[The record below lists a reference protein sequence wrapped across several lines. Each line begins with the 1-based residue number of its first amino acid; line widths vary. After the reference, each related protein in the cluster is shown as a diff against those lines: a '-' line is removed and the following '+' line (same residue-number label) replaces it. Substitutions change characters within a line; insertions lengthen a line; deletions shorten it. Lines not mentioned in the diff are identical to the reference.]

1 MSKNY
6 FLSSPSYGMIMPME
20 STRFNDMKLFIGKS
34 YLFTKL
40 KKIKVWFGTPSDKSK
55 QNNKKA
61 VLGIETEY
69 KLIKDKPKRHLGSIT
84 SNDVVTAE
92 VKLKD
97 NTDFLTKL
105 YLCVEDVI
113 TFIKFMTKKG
123 NVLEIGHCDKN
134 TMKEISLNNDQDPS
148 IIQTLHGY
156 YDDTGLRALGARY
169 IQAKRFYFI
178 NNMDI
183 LGIRYKYQKDK
194 KFREKWENEENINK
208 LDNSMKAIIKL
219 AVLPNNTFGVIF
231 KYMME

>member
-1 MSKNY
+1 MDRDY
-6 FLSSPSYGMIMPME
+6 FLSSPSYGMIE
-20 STRFNDMKLFIGKS
+20 SKKSTRFNDMKLFTAKL

-55 QNNKKA
+55 ANKGKV
-61 VLGIETEY
+61 VLGIEAEY
-69 KLIKDKPKRHLGSIT
+69 KFLNNKPKRNLGAIT
-84 SNDVVTAE
+84 SNDVETAE

-97 NTDFLTKL
+97 NTDFFTKL

-123 NVLEIGHCDKN
+123 NVLEIGKCDTK
-134 TMKEISLNNDQDPS
+134 TMKEISLNNDKDPS

-169 IQAKRFYFI
+169 IQAKRFYFL
-178 NNMDI
+178 NNI
-183 LGIRYKYQKDK
+183 EVLAIRYKYKRDK
-194 KFREKWENEENINK
+194 KFREKWEDEKNQSK
-208 LDNSMKAIIKL
+208 LDISMRAIIKL
-219 AVLPNNTFGVIF
+219 AVLPENTFGVIF

>member
-1 MSKNY
+1 MKSDY
-6 FLSSPSYGMIMPME
+6 FLSSPSYGMIE
-20 STRFNDMKLFIGKS
+20 SGKSIRFNDMKLFKAKT

-40 KKIKVWFGTPSDKSK
+40 KKIKVWFGTPADKSK
-55 QNNKKA
+55 ADKGKV
-61 VLGIETEY
+61 VLGIESEY
-69 KLIKDKPKRHLGSIT
+69 KLLNNQPKRNLGEIT

-97 NTDFLTKL
+97 NTDFFTKL
-105 YLCVEDVI
+105 FLCVEDVI

-123 NVLEIGHCDKN
+123 NVLEIGHCDKK

-156 YDDTGLRALGARY
+156 YDNTGLRALGARY

-178 NNMDI
+178 NNMEI
-183 LGIRYKYQKDK
+183 LGIRYKFKRDQ
-194 KFREKWENEENINK
+194 KFREKWENEKNLQK
-208 LDNSMKAIIKL
+208 LDDSMRAIIKL
-219 AVLPNNTFGVIF
+219 AVLPDNTFGSIF

>member
-1 MSKNY
+1 MSTNY
-6 FLSSPSYGMIMPME
+6 FLSSPRYGMIDFKN
-20 STRFNDMKLFIGKS
+20 SIRFNDMKLFTAKS

-40 KKIKVWFGTPSDKSK
+40 KKIKVWYGTPSDKSK
-55 QNNKKA
+55 DKKDKA
-61 VLGIETEY
+61 VLGIEAEY
-69 KLIKDKPKRHLGSIT
+69 KLLKDKPKRNLGEIT

-97 NTDFLTKL
+97 NTDFFTKL
-105 YLCVEDVI
+105 YLCVENVI

-134 TMKEISLNNDQDPS
+134 TMKEISFNNDQDPV

-156 YDDTGLRALGARY
+156 YDNTGLRALGARY
-169 IQAKRFYFI
+169 IEAKRFYFI

-183 LGIRYKYQKDK
+183 LGIRYKYKRDK
-194 KFREKWENEENINK
+194 KFREKWENEKNLQK
-208 LDNSMKAIIKL
+208 LDTAMKAIIKL
-219 AVLPNNTFGVIF
+219 AVLPDNTFGAIF

>member
-1 MSKNY
+1 
-6 FLSSPSYGMIMPME
+6 MI
-20 STRFNDMKLFIGKS
+20 I
-34 YLFTKL
+34 L
-40 KKIKVWFGTPSDKSK
+40 KK
-55 QNNKKA
+55 
-61 VLGIETEY
+61 
-69 KLIKDKPKRHLGSIT
+69 
-84 SNDVVTAE
+84 
-92 VKLKD
+92 
-97 NTDFLTKL
+97 
-105 YLCVEDVI
+105 
-113 TFIKFMTKKG
+113 FITKKG

-156 YDDTGLRALGARY
+156 YDDSGLRALGARY

>member
-1 MSKNY
+1 MNRDY
-6 FLSSPSYGMIMPME
+6 FLSSPSYGMINPME
-20 STRFNDMKLFIGKS
+20 SKRFNDMKLFIGKS

-61 VLGIETEY
+61 ILGIETEY
-69 KLIKDKPKRHLGSIT
+69 KLIKGKSKRHLGSIT

-97 NTDFLTKL
+97 STDFFTKL